1 MFAIL
6 IQFLFNLFQ
15 RQFLSEWGKSLNS
28 ERKLDSFQTSSS
40 FSNLVLIM
48 KKARLLEIYSIIIK
62 CAVTL
67 KGDIVLTGSAHTLRN
82 PYLMN
87 Y

>member
-62 CAVTL
+62 CAVML
-67 KGDIVLTGSAHTLRN
+67 KEILFLPVRN
-82 PYLMN
+82 YSTESIFN